1 MSKWIKS
8 AFVWI
13 TCYFAAWIV
22 AFLIVVGFEP
32 SLTAKYFML
41 GWTFKGLE
49 LVSLVWLLA
58 WPIFVVVLVAY
69 HFIRRRLL
77 IPSERPA

>member
-1 MSKWIKS
+1 MSTLIKS
-8 AFVWI
+8 AFVLI
-13 TCYFAAWIV
+13 TCYFAAWLV

-32 SLTAKYFML
+32 SLIARYFAL

-49 LVSLVWLLA
+49 LVSFVWLLA
-58 WPIFVVVLVAY
+58 WPVFVAVLVAY
-69 HFIRRRLL
+69 HFIRRRLS